1 MLFDRKRTLRLG
13 LAACLLTLGSA
24 ATAAHKA
31 QDTPVAWVNG
41 QPVQRTTLVELL
53 NQRAGAAAATAP
65 GRPLAPVTLADRQR
79 ALDDIIQ
86 MELLMQR
93 AEAEGLTRHPL
104 ARAELDFQRDQVLGQ
119 RLLRLLAQETQADES
134 EVAARHREMKTEHLV
149 SARHILLRDEVAAR
163 EAISR
168 LQGGAG
174 FEALARELSL
184 DKDTRE
190 HGGLLPTSDATAF
203 VPAFAEA
210 TITLAPG
217 DYTRTPVQTDS
228 GWHVILLESRKSTE
242 PPTLEAAREWLA
254 PRIVQEKVD
263 AQVAAW
269 REAAEVKLLQPLDD
283 KPLDDVAG
291 DVATIDGRPV
301 SRAMLEQLVLARNG
315 IEGPAPSTGGS
326 NAATRIV
333 GRESTLDE
341 LIMVEL
347 LAHKAR
353 ERGLDKNPSVMAE
366 AELQAKTAAGRM
378 YVRHLIA
385 QTQVKPAELQAV
397 YRTDVPPHDF
407 KLSQIVVADEAQ
419 ARELI
424 AELGR
429 GKAFAALARE
439 HSIDEGTRA
448 QGGSLD
454 WRAVHE
460 MKPEVAAV
468 VRKLKPGRHAAAP
481 VHTDIGWH
489 VVRLDARRTS
499 AKRPDLKEASAWL
512 VPKVLHDKVQA
523 RLATLRA
530 QADVKMV
537 Q

>member
-1 MLFDRKRTLRLG
+1 MLFDRKRTLRTG
-13 LAACLLTLGSA
+13 LAACLLALGSL

-53 NQRAGAAAATAP
+53 NQRAGAAAAAAP

-104 ARAELDFQRDQVLGQ
+104 ARAELEFQRDQVLGQ

-134 EVAARHREMKTEHLV
+134 EVAARHREMKTEHQV
-149 SARHILLRDEVAAR
+149 SARHILLRDEAAAR
-163 EAISR
+163 EAIAR
-168 LQGGAG
+168 LQGGAE
-174 FEALARELSL
+174 FKALARALSL

-190 HGGLLPTSDATAF
+190 HGGLLPPSDASAF

-217 DYTRTPVQTDS
+217 EYTRTPVQTDS

-242 PPTLEAAREWLA
+242 PPSLDAAREWLA

-283 KPLDDVAG
+283 KPLEDVSG
-291 DVATIDGRPV
+291 DVASIDGRPV
-301 SRAMLEQLVLARNG
+301 ARAKLEQLVLARNG
-315 IEGPAPSTGGS
+315 IEGPSPSAAK
-326 NAATRIV
+326 AATRIV

-341 LIMVEL
+341 LVMVEL

-385 QTQVKPAELQAV
+385 RTQVKPAELQAV

-429 GKAFAALARE
+429 GKDFAALARE
-439 HSIDEGTRA
+439 HSIDEGTRPL
-448 QGGSLD
+448 GGSLD

-460 MKPEVAAV
+460 MKPEVATV

-512 VPKVLHDKVQA
+512 VPKLLHDKVQA
-523 RLATLRA
+523 HLTTLRA
-530 QADVKMV
+530 QADVKLM